1 MPPRIT
7 STTVRW
13 HFGID
18 TADAPLKGSLYRRDR
33 WCLMSDA
40 VVAFRYTS
48 RHKGWAHGR
57 VIGIDLAERLLDIAR
72 TKSIAPNY
80 TTSTSDGPTWKL

>member
-40 VVAFRYTS
+40 VWRLRYTS

-57 VIGIDLAERLLDIAR
+57 VIGIDLAERLLAAANSGSRLSPI
-72 TKSIAPNY
+72 
-80 TTSTSDGPTWKL
+80 TSPR

>member
-48 RHKGWAHGR
+48 RHKGWATR
-57 VIGIDLAERLLDIAR
+57 TRYWNRLGGTAAR
-72 TKSIAPNY
+72 R
-80 TTSTSDGPTWKL
+80 GE